1 MMGSST
7 GKNTENI
14 GLVVAVE
21 MFAVFEG
28 WGQPDEIYDG
38 LPFKLCRY
46 DRYGRRIF
54 VARSGPGQENAEA
67 AARMLIEE
75 FGVSELWNFGVVGGL
90 TPEARVGDIFVVEEV
105 VRWDGCGRGADGAER
120 GRLLGCGAR
129 PEVVR
134 VDVPAGAAG
143 AAAAGREVPG
153 RGPLDAGEGALQF
166 KCARL
171 ASGNSVVSAH
181 GARVRLAADTGAD
194 IVDMEATGIAAAAA
208 AGGHSCFMIKCV
220 SDGLDTDEEMLT
232 ADFRETARAAF
243 AAFDCI
249 LRNYAV

>member
-1 MMGSST
+1 MMGSSVKYT
-7 GKNTENI
+7 GNT

-67 AARMLIEE
+67 AARMLTES

-90 TPEARVGDIFVVEEV
+90 TPEARVGDIFVVDEV
-105 VRWDGCGRGADGAER
+105 VRWDGCGSGAD
-120 GRLLGCGAR
+120 
-129 PEVVR
+129 
-134 VDVPAGAAG
+134 G
-143 AAAAGREVPG
+143 AAAAGREVSG
-153 RGPLDAGEGALQF
+153 REPLDAGTGALQF
-166 KCARL
+166 KRARL
-171 ASGNSVVSAH
+171 ASGDSVVSAR

-194 IVDMEATGIAAAAA
+194 IVDMEAAGIAAAAA
-208 AGGHSCFMIKCV
+208 AGGHSCFMVKCV

-232 ADFRETARAAF
+232 ADFRETASAAF